1 MYSEKRL
8 QEILTQLACRSA
20 DVPIDMLPIPFDT
33 ELILDFGDEA
43 VKDLKSKK
51 EILKFER
58 NWVDMVEEEEL
69 RQENLS
75 KVEGMLKVMDFQIKL
90 KEEMQEE
97 LKKEA
102 PSKIVKL
109 RSTFIG
115 IEKSRKA
122 WKPIHQEL
130 MAFLTQKDQDKIK
143 VQYQKKIMM
152 KMFKELKEVA
162 SREYENRNER
172 LERRQT
178 TWRGVHKELMAV
190 LTRRDQDKIKIHH
203 QQKIMSEMLKE
214 LKVVALMDFE
224 GRTAREEKRKAIH
237 KELMAVLTR
246 KDHEKIKVHHQRKIM
261 SEMLRELK
269 VVALMDFEGR
279 IAREEKRQAIHKE
292 LMAVLTRRDQDKT
305 KIHHQKKIMSEM
317 LEELKVVALLDF
329 EGRIA
334 REEKRQAI
342 HKELMIVLTKKKFEG
357 EQFRKQQDMMLKML
371 KELKTV
377 LTKRNLEEKQFQILK
392 ALKSA
397 MLKELKKLNK
407 DNKSDLEKEEEEEL
421 FVPRKLFLFKVD
433 TFKTSPQNVETEI
446 LPSEIKN
453 KNDHCATRVEMM
465 PGLQKK
471 KSLRGRLRKFFG
483 FK

>member
-237 KELMAVLTR
+237 KELM
-246 KDHEKIKVHHQRKIM
+246 
-261 SEMLRELK
+261 

>member
-246 KDHEKIKVHHQRKIM
+246 
-261 SEMLRELK
+261 
-269 VVALMDFEGR
+269 
-279 IAREEKRQAIHKE
+279 
-292 LMAVLTRRDQDKT
+292 RDQDKT

>member
-8 QEILTQLACRSA
+8 REILTELACRSA

-58 NWVDMVEEEEL
+58 NWIDMVEEEEL
-69 RQENLS
+69 RQENLL
-75 KVEGMLKVMDFQIKL
+75 KVEEMLKVMDFQIKL

-97 LKKEA
+97 LKKEV
-102 PSKIVKL
+102 PRKIVKL

-130 MAFLTQKDQDKIK
+130 MVFLTQKDQDKIK
-143 VQYQKKIMM
+143 LHYQKEIMM
-152 KMFKELKEVA
+152 KMFKELQEVA

-178 TWRGVHKELMAV
+178 VHKELMAV
-190 LTRRDQDKIKIHH
+190 LTRKDQDKIKIHH
-203 QQKIMSEMLKE
+203 QMKIMKEMLKE

-224 GRTAREEKRKAIH
+224 GRIAREEKRQAIH
-237 KELMAVLTR
+237 KDLMAVLTR
-246 KDHEKIKVHHQRKIM
+246 RDHEKMKAGHKKKIM
-261 SEMLRELK
+261 KETLKELK

-279 IAREEKRQAIHKE
+279 IVREEKRQAIHKE

-305 KIHHQKKIMSEM
+305 KIHDQKKIMSKM

-397 MLKELKKLNK
+397 MLKELKNLNK
-407 DNKSDLEKEEEEEL
+407 DNKSDLEMEEEEDL

-433 TFKTSPQNVETEI
+433 TFKTSPQVKI
-446 LPSEIKN
+446 
-453 KNDHCATRVEMM
+453 
-465 PGLQKK
+465 
-471 KSLRGRLRKFFG
+471 
-483 FK
+483 

>member
-269 VVALMDFEGR
+269 VVAL
-279 IAREEKRQAIHKE
+279 
-292 LMAVLTRRDQDKT
+292 
-305 KIHHQKKIMSEM
+305 
-317 LEELKVVALLDF
+317 LDF